1 MNIRIVLLVL
11 VGLWS
16 CTPEPAVPETAD
28 NLTVVADTAS
38 RIDDY
43 LQWMSDSAGFTG
55 SVLLAVDGEIIIR
68 KGYGSAN
75 DSLELPI
82 DPHTVFT
89 IGSITKQFTGGA
101 ILKLEEMGAL
111 SVDDPISKFFTDVPT
126 DKQDITIHQLLT
138 HSAGFPGAIGS
149 DEDPIGTGD
158 FLAQAMNTELLF
170 EPGSAYEY
178 SNVGYSLLGILVE
191 QLSDQSY
198 ESFLHE
204 HFFEPAGMTRTGYV
218 LPDWSAETLAQGYRR
233 GQRWGTLLDQPWR
246 EDGPG
251 WHLRANGGILSTPMD
266 MYRWHQALLDDE
278 ILSEA
283 SKEKYYGKHIEEGQ
297 DAGTFYGYGWAI
309 FPTPRGTD
317 LITHNGGNG
326 IFFADMYR
334 YLEEDVFLFFATNRG
349 SRDVEE
355 IPYNTLR
362 MVFQPDFEPS
372 RNNGPDGQVFEGFP
386 DGPVG
391 ERLEAI
397 VRLLQR
403 GSDDALKSLVTEY
416 MAPGMQEMAPM
427 DQHLDV
433 LRDISDQFG
442 NLELRSTLASRQE
455 FELHFA
461 DAEGNPVS
469 LLIALN
475 EEGAIVGING

>member
-1 MNIRIVLLVL
+1 MNTRILLL
-11 VGLWS
+11 FLLGLCS
-16 CTPEPAVPETAD
+16 CTTEPVASEAD
-28 NLTVVADTAS
+28 DELTVVADTAA

-55 SVLLAVDGEIIIR
+55 SVLLAVDGEIVIR

-75 DSLELPI
+75 DSLGLPV
-82 DPHTVFT
+82 DPNTIFT
-89 IGSITKQFTGGA
+89 IGSITKQFTGAA
-101 ILKLEEMGAL
+101 ILKLEEMGEL
-111 SVDDPISKFFTDVPT
+111 SVEDPINKFFTDVPT
-126 DKQDITIHQLLT
+126 DKRDITIHQLLT
-138 HSAGFPGAIGS
+138 HSAGFPGAIG
-149 DEDPIGTGD
+149 DDADPVGTGD

-191 QLSDQSY
+191 QLSGQSY
-198 ESFLHE
+198 EAFLQK
-204 HFFEPAGMTRTGYV
+204 HFFEPAGMTQTGYV
-218 LPDWSAETLAQGYRR
+218 LPDWSGETLAQGYRR
-233 GQRWGTLLDQPWR
+233 GQHWGTLLDRPWR

-266 MYRWHQALLDDE
+266 MYRWHRALLGE
-278 ILSEA
+278 EVLSEK
-283 SKEKYYGKHIEEGQ
+283 SKEKYYGKHVEEGQ
-297 DAGTFYGYGWAI
+297 GAGTYYGYGWAI

-362 MVFQPDFEPS
+362 MVFQPEFEPS
-372 RNNGPDGQVFEGFP
+372 MTSEPDGQIFEGYP
-386 DGPVG
+386 DGPAG
-391 ERLEAI
+391 ERLEAM
-397 VRLLQR
+397 VGLLQR
-403 GSDDALKSLVTEY
+403 GSDDALKSLVEEF

-427 DQHLDV
+427 DEHLNV
-433 LRDISDQFG
+433 LRQMSERFG
-442 NLELRSTLASRQE
+442 SLELRSTLNRGRE
-455 FELHFA
+455 FELIFA
-461 DAEGNPVS
+461 DEEGNPIP

-475 EEGAIVGING
+475 PEGQIVGLNR